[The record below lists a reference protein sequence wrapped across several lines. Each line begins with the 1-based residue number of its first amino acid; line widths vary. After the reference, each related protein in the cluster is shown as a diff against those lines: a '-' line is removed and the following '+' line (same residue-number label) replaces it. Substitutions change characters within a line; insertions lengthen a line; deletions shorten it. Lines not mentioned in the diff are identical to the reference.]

1 MTVTFFPAEPAAG
14 ATVLGAS
21 IHCPAAPR
29 QDHRR
34 FRDYTAATAGLAEH
48 HRFCTDPW
56 CGGRAGYVV
65 EHRSTDGEP
74 RLNLA
79 SVHARTLLRA
89 LGLCPEIGAG
99 DLHPATMAGIAPS
112 TPQDAEDALVG
123 SLPAELMLG
132 RVELALAVSPADAG
146 VPITEHRDGAVI
158 DCGRPVGW
166 LQTRLAV
173 LREVTLY
180 ARAHQ
185 RDVVWV

>member
-1 MTVTFFPAEPAAG
+1 MTVTFFPAKPAAG

-21 IHCPAAPR
+21 IHCAADPR
-29 QDHRR
+29 QDRRR
-34 FRDYTAATAGLAEH
+34 FRDYTAAAAGLAEH

-65 EHRSTDGEP
+65 EHRSTDDEP
-74 RLNLA
+74 RLDVA

-99 DLHPATMAGIAPS
+99 DLHPASMAGIAPS

-132 RVELALAVSPADAG
+132 RVELALAAAPADAG
-146 VPITEHRDGAVI
+146 VPVTEHRDGAVL
-158 DCGRPVGW
+158 DFGRPAGW
-166 LQTRLAV
+166 LQDRLSV

-180 ARAHQ
+180 ALAHQ

>member
-1 MTVTFFPAEPAAG
+1 MTVTFSPAEPAAV
-14 ATVLGAS
+14 TVLGAS
-21 IHCPAAPR
+21 IHCPADPR
-29 QDHRR
+29 QDRRR

-48 HRFCTDPW
+48 HRFCTDRS

-65 EHRSTDGEP
+65 EYRSTDDEP
-74 RLNLA
+74 RLDVA
-79 SVHARTLLRA
+79 SVQARTLLRA